1 MGNYNSNYFDK
12 KEGSLEEAIR
22 MAVTGKLNEDTV
34 ILDLEDD
41 NKKLMSDIKKMGIKV
56 KKVSNEP
63 GDGYAEYSLTGSKAN
78 LEKANKKLMLVDDDI
93 MNFKESLG
101 AVNEKKKLDAVGKED
116 GDIDND
122 GDTDASDKYLAKRR
136 KTISKAI
143 KSDKKEGNK
152 FGKELKAARDKG
164 DKTFVVSGKT
174 YKVEDYNQDE
184 NYDIGT
190 PENTKAKLD
199 ATPGQSADEWKQQV
213 EVMQKKTNSMRSILA
228 DMWGMNEGKNPFDKE
243 EGKQSNPDNFEPFK
257 KKGKKE
263 DKTMTGKPMTKV
275 DVDPDMKEKKTDK

>member
-263 DKTMTGKPMTKV
+263 DKTMTGKPATKV
-275 DVDPDMKEKKTDK
+275 SVDPDMNEKKK